1 MLPRPLRRGVFL
13 GVPMKGFA
21 PNLLDRL
28 LGDHAQS
35 VSSGTVSRLSMEQ
48 LKDSV
53 ARDLEALLNTRI
65 GVAPEMLDAYP
76 ECRKSIISYG
86 LIDFAGF
93 CLSST
98 DDRAAICASLKA
110 AIEQHEPRLRAVS
123 ASLEMEQGSVN
134 RLNFVINATLQVDA
148 LAEPVNFNAVLQPSS
163 LHYSISKAAR
173 TVRA

>member
-1 MLPRPLRRGVFL
+1 MSQYLPSLF
-13 GVPMKGFA
+13 
-21 PNLLDRL
+21 DRL
-28 LGDHAQS
+28 IDDRGYGAANG
-35 VSSGTVSRLSMEQ
+35 VVARLSMAQ
-48 LKDSV
+48 LKDAV
-53 ARDLEALLNTRI
+53 ARDLEALLNTR
-65 GVAPEMLDAYP
+65 VLMPEAMLAAHPDAVRSMLD
-76 ECRKSIISYG
+76 YG

-110 AIEQHEPRLRAVS
+110 AIEQHEPRLRGVS

-148 LAEPVNFNAVLQPSS
+148 SAEPVNFNAVLQPSS

-173 TVRA
+173 IVRA